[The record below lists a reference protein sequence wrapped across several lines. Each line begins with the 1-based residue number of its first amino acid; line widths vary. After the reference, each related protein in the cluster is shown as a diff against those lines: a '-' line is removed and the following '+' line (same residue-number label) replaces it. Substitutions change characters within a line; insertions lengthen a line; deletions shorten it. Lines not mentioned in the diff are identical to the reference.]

1 MKKNLLFTIA
11 SLLVL
16 PYALLAQLS
25 ITPNPAIVE
34 NVDIT
39 KSEVIATG
47 VIKNGFDVPKDLVWT
62 RNVLTLSE
70 GWTTA
75 ICDKNTCY
83 LTTTETAE
91 FNLTAGEEN
100 TMNVYIYPENKEG
113 MAIVEVTVADKN
125 DANISVKGTY
135 YFNASPNSTEEI
147 EAVKVVVFPNPTE
160 GRIRIA
166 SAPGLQQVQV
176 FSMTGQNVHQT
187 QLDSGE
193 WLDIQ
198 HLPKGT
204 YLLRLV
210 DDSLQTISA
219 QLVKKQ

>member
-16 PYALLAQLS
+16 PYTLMAQLS

-39 KSEVIATG
+39 KSEVIASGT
-47 VIKNGFDVPKDLVWT
+47 IKNGFDAPKDLVWT
-62 RNVLTLSE
+62 RNIIMLSDS
-70 GWTTA
+70 WTTA
-75 ICDKNTCY
+75 VCDKNTCY
-83 LTTTETAE
+83 LTTIDTAE
-91 FNLTAGEEN
+91 FNLAAGEEN
-100 TMNVYIYPENKEG
+100 TMNVYIYPENNEG
-113 MAIVEVTVADKN
+113 MAIVEVTVTDKN
-125 DANISVKGTY
+125 DDSISVKGTY
-135 YFNASPNSTEEI
+135 YFNASPNSTQEVEG
-147 EAVKVVVFPNPTE
+147 VKVDVFPNPTA

-210 DDSLQTISA
+210 DDSRQTLGA
-219 QLVKKQ
+219 QLIQKQ